1 MANIK
6 LSVKLFSVITFCV
19 FAFVVFGVV
28 SWTTINT
35 TKINGPWYHKIVQGK
50 DLIADI
56 LPPPEYIIEAYL
68 LTFQM
73 MEERDPVKLSQLEK
87 KLKAVQEDY
96 NKRHEYWVDN
106 LPDGQIKEE
115 LVNTSYRPAK
125 KFFETLNSIVIPAI
139 LHNNHEKARQ
149 ATNNLL
155 NPLYEE
161 HRKSIDK
168 IVEMADNNLQGDEKA
183 VKDLLSN
190 RILILVVLGLVILSL
205 MVFCGFYLNITI
217 TRPIKRIIAN
227 LTDGA
232 DQVASA
238 SSQVSS
244 ASQQLAQGS
253 SEQAAALEETSSS
266 LEEMASMT
274 KQNADNAYQA
284 NALMSETNKVADKAT
299 ASMSELT
306 EAMKDISTASE
317 ETAKIVKTIDEIAFQ
332 TNLLALNAAVEAA
345 RAGEAG
351 AGFAV
356 VADEVRNLAMRA
368 AEAAKNTAQLIEATV
383 TKVKDGTAFVS
394 HTEENFTQL
403 SSSTGKINELV
414 TEIAA
419 ASSEQAQGVT
429 QISQAMAGMDK
440 VVQQNAANAEES
452 ASASEELS
460 AQAQHLKGIVD
471 EMIALVEGGK
481 GGTSRYGKGD
491 STRALGKKTGGNLI
505 PRFGKM
511 SGKNSGQTGKLAPE
525 QMIPLDDKEFADF

>member
-1 MANIK
+1 MSNLK
-6 LSVKLFSVITFCV
+6 LSVKLFSVLIFCII
-19 FAFVVFGVV
+19 AFLVFGVV

-35 TKINGPWYHKIVQGK
+35 TKINGTWYHKIVQGK

-73 MEERDPVKLSQLEK
+73 VEEKDPAKLSRLEK
-87 KLKAVQEDY
+87 KLKSVQEDY
-96 NKRHEYWVDN
+96 NNRHEYWVKN
-106 LPDGQIKEE
+106 LPDGPIKEE
-115 LVNTSYRPAK
+115 LVNNSYRPAI
-125 KFFETLNSIVIPAI
+125 KFFEILNNTIIPAI
-139 LHNNHEKARQ
+139 LHNDRDKARQ
-149 ATNNLL
+149 AVNTSL

-161 HRKSIDK
+161 HRECIDK
-168 IVEMADNNLQGDEKA
+168 IVEMADKALQGDEATVRKIL
-183 VKDLLSN
+183 DSRIFLLA
-190 RILILVVLGLVILSL
+190 LLGFVILFL
-205 MVFCGFYLNITI
+205 MIFCGFYLNNTI
-217 TRPIKRIIAN
+217 TKPIKRIIAN

-284 NALMSETNKVADKAT
+284 NALMSDANKVADKAT
-299 ASMSELT
+299 ASMTELT
-306 EAMKDISTASE
+306 EAMKDISSASE

-368 AEAAKNTAQLIEATV
+368 AEAAKNTAQLIETTV

-394 HTEENFTQL
+394 NTAENFTQL
-403 SSSTGKINELV
+403 SGSTVKINELV

-460 AQAQHLKGIVD
+460 AQAQHMKGIVD

-481 GGTSRYGKGD
+481 GGAGRYGKVA
-491 STRALGKKTGGNLI
+491 STKALRKKTGGDLTA
-505 PRFGKM
+505 RFGKM
-511 SGKNSGQTGKLAPE
+511 SGKNSSQTGRLTPE
-525 QMIPLDDKEFADF
+525 QVIPLDDKEFADF

>member
-1 MANIK
+1 MANLK
-6 LSVKLFSVITFCV
+6 LSVKLFSVLIFCII
-19 FAFVVFGVV
+19 AFLVFGVV

-73 MEERDPVKLSQLEK
+73 IDEKDPAKLNRLEQ
-87 KLKAVQEDY
+87 KLKSVQKDY
-96 NKRHEYWVDN
+96 HERHEYWVKN
-106 LPDGQIKEE
+106 LPEGPIKEE
-115 LVNTSYRPAK
+115 MVKTSYRPAI
-125 KFFETLNSIVIPAI
+125 KFFATLNSVVIPAI
-139 LHNNHEKARQ
+139 LHNDHEKARQ
-149 ATNNLL
+149 ATINLL

-161 HRKSIDK
+161 HRESIDK
-168 IVEMADNNLQGDEKA
+168 IVEMAQKDLEGDEET
-183 VKDLLSN
+183 VKNILSN
-190 RILILVVLGLVILSL
+190 RILILTILGLVILSL
-205 MVFCGFYLNITI
+205 MIFCGFYLNITI
-217 TRPIKRIIAN
+217 TKPIKRIIAN

-238 SSQVSS
+238 SGQVSS

-274 KQNADNAYQA
+274 KQNAENAYQA
-284 NALMSETNKVADKAT
+284 NALMSETNKVADNAT
-299 ASMSELT
+299 ASMSKLT
-306 EAMKDISTASE
+306 EAMKDISSASE

-368 AEAAKNTAQLIEATV
+368 AEAAKNTAQLIETTV
-383 TKVKDGTAFVS
+383 TKVKDGTSFVS
-394 HTEENFTQL
+394 HTAENFTQL
-403 SSSTGKINELV
+403 SSGTIKINELV

-429 QISQAMAGMDK
+429 QISQAVAGMDK
-440 VVQQNAANAEES
+440 VVQQNAANAKES

-460 AQAQHLKGIVD
+460 AQAQQMKGIVD
-471 EMIALVEGGK
+471 EKIALVEGGK
-481 GGTSRYGKGD
+481 GGTGRYGQAG
-491 STRALGKKTGGNLI
+491 SA
-505 PRFGKM
+505 
-511 SGKNSGQTGKLAPE
+511 
-525 QMIPLDDKEFADF
+525 